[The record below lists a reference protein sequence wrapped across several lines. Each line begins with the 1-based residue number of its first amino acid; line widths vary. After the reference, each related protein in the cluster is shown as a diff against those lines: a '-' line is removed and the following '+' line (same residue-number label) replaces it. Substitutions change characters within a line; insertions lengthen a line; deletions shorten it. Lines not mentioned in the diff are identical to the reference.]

1 MDNLIKTLTDE
12 AIKNNTIAPELFK
25 KHGIK
30 RALRNEDGTGVK
42 TILTEISDVRG
53 YKVDK
58 GKVPIEGRLIY
69 RGIEIVDLVEGF
81 LKEGRHGFDDTA
93 YLLMFGKLPDQKMAA
108 KFSSRL
114 ARKRPLPE
122 GFVRGSILTFPS
134 PNIMNKLI
142 ASVSVLYREDK
153 NRESM
158 DIDNVV
164 SESIDLIAK
173 LPAIVA
179 YSYHATKYHS
189 HKGTFTI
196 RRPDTSLTTAEN
208 FLYMLRSDGQFNDLE
223 AMILDMMLVLHAD
236 HSGGNNSTFTTHT
249 VTSSWTDTY
258 SCLAAALASLK
269 GSRHGGAN
277 AKVMSMMD
285 EIKEAVPNWSSE
297 KQVTA
302 YLKKILAKKAGDGSG
317 LVYGMGHAVYTK
329 SDPRA
334 VLLRGKARELAESKG
349 RIEEFELY
357 ELIAAITVD
366 LMQQAKGKDFAI
378 APNVDYYS
386 GFVYDCMGIPNE
398 VYTPLFAMARIAG
411 WSAHR
416 IEELLSSG
424 GIIRPASVYV
434 GPRNISYVPLKE
446 RD

>member
-1 MDNLIKTLTDE
+1 MDDLIRVLTDE
-12 AIKNNTIAPELFK
+12 AIKNNTIAPDQFK

-53 YKVDK
+53 YKVDN
-58 GKVPIEGRLIY
+58 GKVPIEGHLIY

-122 GFVRGSILTFPS
+122 GFVRGSVLTFPS

-142 ASVSVLYREDK
+142 ASISVLYREDK

-173 LPAIVA
+173 LPTIVA
-179 YSYHATKYHS
+179 YSYHAKKYHAD
-189 HKGTFTI
+189 KGTFTI

-208 FLYMLRSDGQFNDLE
+208 FLYMLRSDGQFNSLE
-223 AMILDMMLVLHAD
+223 ASILDMMLVLHAD
-236 HSGGNNSTFTTHT
+236 HGGGNNSTFTTHT

-297 KQVTA
+297 KQVAA

-317 LVYGMGHAVYTK
+317 LIYGMGHAVYTK

-334 VLLRGKARELAESKG
+334 VLLCGKARELAEAKG
-349 RIEEFELY
+349 RLDEFNLY
-357 ELIAAITVD
+357 ESIAAITDD
-366 LMQQAKGKDFAI
+366 LMKQAKGKDFVI

-386 GFVYDCMGIPNE
+386 GFVYDCMGIPAE

-416 IEELLSSG
+416 IEELVSSG

-434 GPRNISYVPLKE
+434 GPTNISYVPLKE
-446 RD
+446 RE